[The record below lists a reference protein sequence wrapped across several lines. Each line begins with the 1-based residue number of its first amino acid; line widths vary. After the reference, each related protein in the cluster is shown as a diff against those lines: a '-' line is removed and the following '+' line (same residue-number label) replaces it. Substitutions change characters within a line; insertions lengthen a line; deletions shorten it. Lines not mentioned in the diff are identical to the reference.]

1 MAIKKIYMNMN
12 LNVRNFFETSNLE
25 INVYADVV
33 ISKALARLNITAQ
46 LVDGQSTDLVVID
59 DGFIFVYGNIDEME
73 EIRQNVDA
81 YEGVS
86 LVRAVVQFNELFA
99 RFELVVKQ
107 LARTKECTD
116 EHLITGILKH
126 HGDFLYYAQKTKV
139 RGKEV

>member
-1 MAIKKIYMNMN
+1 MNMN
-12 LNVRNFFETSNLE
+12 ININNFLETTNLE

-33 ISKALARLNITAQ
+33 VSKAIARLNKTAQ

-59 DGFIFVYGNIDEME
+59 DGFIFVYGNVEEIE

-86 LVRAVVQFNELFA
+86 LLRAVIQFNELFA

-126 HGDFLYYAQKTKV
+126 HGDFLYYAQKTKL
-139 RGKEV
+139 RGKDV

>member
-1 MAIKKIYMNMN
+1 MNMKIN
-12 LNVRNFFETSNLE
+12 INNFFETSNLE

-33 ISKALARLNITAQ
+33 VTKALARLNKTAQ

-59 DGFIFVYGNIDEME
+59 DGFIFVYGNVEEME
-73 EIRQNVDA
+73 EIHQNVDA

-86 LVRAVVQFNELFA
+86 LLRAVVYFNELFA

-107 LARTKECTD
+107 LARTEECTD

-126 HGDFLYYAQKTKV
+126 HGDFLYYIQKTKV